1 MNRMGIVLAAAVCL
15 AASAASAADSIK
27 SRGDGKAIIGSVV
40 RMTRSEVEIEIKPGD
55 TKTVAVNDIESIH
68 FDGEPSSLTTVRTRL
83 AAGDFAEAD
92 KLLESAKPDTDRAE
106 ILADIEFYKALSA
119 GRQALGGNGSIAAA
133 GKSMYDFKAKNP
145 NNYHCLEA
153 CELMGDLLLADG
165 KYAAAKTFYEE
176 VGKAPWEDYKM
187 RANLGIGRTLLA
199 QGQTAEAMKIFEDV
213 LNDQEDGEQAD
224 AERRFGKLGKAR
236 CLTASGKTD
245 EAVKL
250 AQAVIDKSD
259 PDDNLLYAEAYNTLG
274 AALRA
279 AAARETEMKAKD
291 ALRNRAL
298 LAYLHVDVL
307 YNEAPN
313 AHAEALA
320 NLTELFTELR
330 MSNHA
335 GTCRNTLLE
344 RYPASPWA
352 KRVQNL

>member
-187 RANLGIGRTLLA
+187 RRQSRHRPHPAGPRT
-199 QGQTAEAMKIFEDV
+199 
-213 LNDQEDGEQAD
+213 
-224 AERRFGKLGKAR
+224 
-236 CLTASGKTD
+236 
-245 EAVKL
+245 
-250 AQAVIDKSD
+250 
-259 PDDNLLYAEAYNTLG
+259 
-274 AALRA
+274 
-279 AAARETEMKAKD
+279 
-291 ALRNRAL
+291 NR
-298 LAYLHVDVL
+298 
-307 YNEAPN
+307 
-313 AHAEALA
+313 
-320 NLTELFTELR
+320 
-330 MSNHA
+330 
-335 GTCRNTLLE
+335 
-344 RYPASPWA
+344 
-352 KRVQNL
+352 